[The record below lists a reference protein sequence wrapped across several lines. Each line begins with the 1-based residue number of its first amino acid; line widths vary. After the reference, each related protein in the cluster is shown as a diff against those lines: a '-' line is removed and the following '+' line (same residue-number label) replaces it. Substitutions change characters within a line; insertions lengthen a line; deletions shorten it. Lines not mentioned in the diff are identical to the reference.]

1 MDKSSEGV
9 ARIPRWI
16 LPSQRGGYALLAVA
30 VLLCILN
37 YARRSDYEE
46 FVKREGLGFG
56 FLVLALAPIIVLAL
70 IALGAFVVVTVS
82 YAFRKKG
89 HPLPIIVLIVGG
101 ILSETAALPP
111 SPAATA
117 FYQHRSDY
125 EALVEMARQHNLVHD
140 GICQGAYSPPA
151 KYRLLTRDCVFV
163 ETRRGLAV
171 SFEPP
176 SSAYVIAYAENLE
189 ALRTLI
195 YCDGR
200 HGIMKSQLDSSWYVC
215 SPAQD

>member
-70 IALGAFVVVTVS
+70 IAHRRLL
-82 YAFRKKG
+82 FR
-89 HPLPIIVLIVGG
+89 HAASPLPP
-101 ILSETAALPP
+101 ARRPP
-111 SPAATA
+111 VTPGDRPDRRDPSRRRGRVDRT
-117 FYQHRSDY
+117 
-125 EALVEMARQHNLVHD
+125 ALVEGQSAHPFALERRRRLPGDDRRLGNRDRFRSLGRRFRNGCRNGSD
-140 GICQGAYSPPA
+140 GMIGYAA
-151 KYRLLTRDCVFV
+151 
-163 ETRRGLAV
+163 LA
-171 SFEPP
+171 
-176 SSAYVIAYAENLE
+176 A
-189 ALRTLI
+189 
-195 YCDGR
+195 
-200 HGIMKSQLDSSWYVC
+200 H
-215 SPAQD
+215 